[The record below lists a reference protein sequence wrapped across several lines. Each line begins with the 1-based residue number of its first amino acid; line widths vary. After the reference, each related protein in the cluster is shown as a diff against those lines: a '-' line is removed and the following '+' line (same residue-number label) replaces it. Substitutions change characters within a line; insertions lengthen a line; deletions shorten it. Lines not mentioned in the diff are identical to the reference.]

1 MKRNTIIKVMSA
13 SLLAASL
20 TVVDFPTN
28 LQQTKYV
35 RAVGTQ
41 EVSVDVAAHLL
52 NADNSGKLSM
62 GNAALEKVSVKK
74 VGNQY
79 QYTVIWK
86 DLDLQGKSDG
96 ISKFWVDGKEVP
108 LTSIAYPNVNNP
120 KQAVFTLPE
129 LKSTLNVEV
138 FVQTMENIMPG
149 AGRKSAILQL
159 DTNGVSKKLETST
172 TEKQNTTSDKS
183 TQTDNNTKQDET
195 DNSAKEDASQNS
207 AAKAAKEKAE
217 AERLAK
223 EKAEADRTAREKTT
237 NNTSNVN
244 NSTSNTNYSG
254 FRSANTDTRSNKPK
268 TPSQPAI
275 SPTPKGGKLENVT
288 FYRKVTVSLLNASNP
303 GQKSM
308 GDVALNGITVF
319 KDSRNTYH
327 YIVKFKDINKSGI
340 KGGISGFWVRGT
352 QYPLTYTG
360 GGNHEVQ
367 VHFTSSEKLHQV
379 PVSVFVEAME
389 KIMPGAGK
397 KDAILSIDW
406 SNSIEEPGQADP
418 SGGGPGGNPAGGP
431 SGDKNSENQANGD
444 QPNSDSVDDSTG
456 SSDGRVDNS
465 GELSKTGLNSKTNLE
480 SKISLKSPY
489 IIIPGAVTL
498 LGAIL
503 AFFRRKLL

>member
-13 SLLAASL
+13 SILAASL

-28 LQQTKYV
+28 LQQTKYIH
-35 RAVGTQ
+35 AVGTQ
-41 EVSVDVAAHLL
+41 EVSVNVAAHLL
-52 NADNSGKLSM
+52 NANNSGQRSM
-62 GNAALEKVSVKK
+62 GDAALEKVSIKK

-79 QYTVIWK
+79 QYTIIWK
-86 DLDLQGKSDG
+86 DLNFNGQSDG
-96 ISKFWVDGKEVP
+96 ISKFWVEGKEVQ
-108 LTSIAYPNVNNP
+108 LSSTTYPNVKNP

-138 FVQTMENIMPG
+138 FVQIMEDIMPG

-172 TEKQNTTSDKS
+172 TEKQNTTTDK
-183 TQTDNNTKQDET
+183 TAQTDNNTKQAEA

-207 AAKAAKEKAE
+207 AAKASKEKAE
-217 AERLAK
+217 TDKTAK
-223 EKAEADRTAREKTT
+223 ENTT
-237 NNTSNVN
+237 NNTSNIN
-244 NSTSNTNYSG
+244 NSTSNTNYSS
-254 FRSANTDTRSNKPK
+254 FRSASKSTGSNNHNA
-268 TPSQPAI
+268 TSQPSI
-275 SPTPKGGKLENVT
+275 SPTPKGDKLENVT
-288 FYRKVTVSLLNASNP
+288 YYRNVTVSLLNASNP
-303 GQKSM
+303 SQRSM
-308 GDVALNGITVF
+308 GDVALNGITVY

-340 KGGISGFWVRGT
+340 KGGISRFWVKGT

-367 VHFTSSEKLHQV
+367 VHFTSSEKLQQV
-379 PVSVFVEAME
+379 PVSVFVQAME
-389 KIMPGAGK
+389 DIMPGAGK
-397 KDAILSIDW
+397 KDAILSINW
-406 SNSIEEPGQADP
+406 SNATEEQGQADP

-431 SGDKNSENQANGD
+431 SGDKNSGNQANGD
-444 QPNSDSVDDSTG
+444 QPNSDSVDDSTA

-465 GELSKTGLNSKTNLE
+465 GEFSKTGLNSKTNLE

-489 IIIPGAVTL
+489 VIIPSAISL

-503 AFFRRKLL
+503 VFIKRRLF

>member
-13 SLLAASL
+13 SILVASL

-28 LQQTKYV
+28 LQQTKYIH
-35 RAVGTQ
+35 AVGTQ

-108 LTSIAYPNVNNP
+108 LTSITYPNIINP

-138 FVQTMENIMPG
+138 FVQTMENFMPG
-149 AGRKSAILQL
+149 AGRKPAILQL

-172 TEKQNTTSDKS
+172 TEKQNTTTDK
-183 TQTDNNTKQDET
+183 TAQTDNNTKQDET

-217 AERLAK
+217 A
-223 EKAEADRTAREKTT
+223 DRAAREKTT

-431 SGDKNSENQANGD
+431 SGDKNSGNQANGD

>member
-13 SLLAASL
+13 SILAASL
-20 TVVDFPTN
+20 AVVDFPTN
-28 LQQTKYV
+28 LQQTKYIH
-35 RAVGTQ
+35 AVGTQ

-108 LTSIAYPNVNNP
+108 LTSITYPNVINP

-138 FVQTMENIMPG
+138 FVQTMENFMPG

-172 TEKQNTTSDKS
+172 TEKQNTT
-183 TQTDNNTKQDET
+183 NTKQDET

>member
-13 SLLAASL
+13 SILAASL

-41 EVSVDVAAHLL
+41 ELSVDVAAHLL

-86 DLDLQGKSDG
+86 DLDLQGKSDS

-108 LTSIAYPNVNNP
+108 LTSITYPNVINP

-138 FVQTMENIMPG
+138 FVQTMENFMPG
-149 AGRKSAILQL
+149 AGRKPAILQL

-195 DNSAKEDASQNS
+195 DNSAKEDVSQNS

-217 AERLAK
+217 A
-223 EKAEADRTAREKTT
+223 DRAAREKTT

-268 TPSQPAI
+268 TPSQPSI
-275 SPTPKGGKLENVT
+275 SPTPKGGKLDEVT
-288 FYRKVTVSLLNASNP
+288 YYRNVTVSLLNASNP
-303 GQKSM
+303 GQRSM
-308 GDVALNGITVF
+308 GDVALDGITVF
-319 KDSRNTYH
+319 RDSRNTYH

-340 KGGISGFWVRGT
+340 KGGISRFWVKGT

-360 GGNHEVQ
+360 GGNHQVQ
-367 VHFTSSEKLHQV
+367 VHFTSSEKLQKV
-379 PVSVFVEAME
+379 PVSVFVQAME
-389 KIMPGAGK
+389 DIMPGAGK

-406 SNSIEEPGQADP
+406 SNATEEKGTADA
-418 SGGGPGGNPAGGP
+418 SGGGPGGNPDGGP
-431 SGDKNSENQANGD
+431 SGDKNSGKQANGD
-444 QPNSDSVDDSTG
+444 QSNGDSADNSADDNN
-456 SSDGRVDNS
+456 DGRVDNS
-465 GELSKTGLNSKTNLE
+465 GKLSKTGLNSKTNLK
-480 SKISLKSPY
+480 SKTSLKSPY
-489 IIIPGAVTL
+489 IIVPSAISL

-503 AFFRRKLL
+503 IFIKRRLF

>member
-13 SLLAASL
+13 SILAASL

-108 LTSIAYPNVNNP
+108 LTSITYPNVINP

-138 FVQTMENIMPG
+138 FVQTMENFMPG
-149 AGRKSAILQL
+149 AGRKPAILQL

-172 TEKQNTTSDKS
+172 TEKQNTTSDK
-183 TQTDNNTKQDET
+183 TAQTDNNTKQAEA

-217 AERLAK
+217 ADRLAKEKADKEKAEAERLAK
-223 EKAEADRTAREKTT
+223 EKAKKEEAKKA
-237 NNTSNVN
+237 
-244 NSTSNTNYSG
+244 
-254 FRSANTDTRSNKPK
+254 P
-268 TPSQPAI
+268 TPDMKGTPVP
-275 SPTPKGGKLENVT
+275 PTPKAGKLEDVI
-288 FYRKVTVSLLNASNP
+288 FFRGVKVSLLMASNP
-303 GQKSM
+303 SQRSM
-308 GDVALNGITVF
+308 GDVALDGITVF
-319 KDSRNTYH
+319 RDSRNTYH
-327 YIVKFKDINKSGI
+327 YFIKFKEINKSGI
-340 KGGISGFWVRGT
+340 KGGISRFWIKGT

-360 GGNHEVQ
+360 GGNHQVQ
-367 VHFTSSEKLHQV
+367 VHFTSSEKLQQV
-379 PVSVFVEAME
+379 PVSVFVQAME
-389 KIMPGAGK
+389 DIMPSAGK

-406 SNSIEEPGQADP
+406 SKSWEEQGQADP

-431 SGDKNSENQANGD
+431 SEDKNSGKQAKGDKTNGKSED
-444 QPNSDSVDDSTG
+444 NSTDDN
-456 SSDGRVDNS
+456 DGRVDNS
-465 GELSKTGLNSKTNLE
+465 EEFSNTGSNSKTGLNNKTNF
-480 SKISLKSPY
+480 KNKTNLKSPY
-489 IIIPGAVTL
+489 VIIPSAISL

-503 AFFRRKLL
+503 VFIKRRLF